1 MTRLTRSE
9 SQARTRET
17 LLETAK
23 ACFLRDGYIQTSLE
37 AIADTAGYSKGA
49 VYSNFRN
56 KDELCLA
63 VIDAVRH
70 DRIRSLADA
79 VTNAD
84 GLDARI
90 DAFETWAERT
100 LGDREWTSLEV
111 EFAVHAARD
120 AKLSAEL
127 LERDRAVRASVVS
140 LVELHASAEGIEL
153 PMPADQVASALLGL
167 GVGLGVQRAIDPTL
181 SVHALPALLRLL
193 VGRKTDVTEPAR
205 TTSKRPEKTLRGAKR
220 PRAERERK

>member
-1 MTRLTRSE
+1 MARLTRTE

-23 ACFLRDGYIQTSLE
+23 TCFLRDGYAQTSLE
-37 AIADTAGYSKGA
+37 TIADTAGYSKGA

-70 DRIRSLADA
+70 DRIRSLADTVA
-79 VTNAD
+79 QAE
-84 GLDARI
+84 GLEARI
-90 DAFETWAERT
+90 DAFEAWAERT
-100 LGDREWTSLEV
+100 LGDRAWTSLEV

-120 AKLSAEL
+120 PALSAEL
-127 LERDRAVRASVVS
+127 LQRDRAVRASVVA

-153 PMPADQVASALLGL
+153 PMPSDQVASALLGL
-167 GVGLGVQRAIDPTL
+167 GIGLGVQRAVDPAL

-193 VGRKTDVTEPAR
+193 VARKANAEEPSRGRPSGPVERSTR
-205 TTSKRPEKTLRGAKR
+205 RPPAKR
-220 PRAERERK
+220 GR